1 MFMYNL
7 LYSGHNVFKALVIEL
22 ISPLQTSLFL
32 VFMAALAKCIL
43 RSNKLASKLVYAS
56 LIWLL
61 TWSQPYSADLL
72 LYPLERG
79 QKVKRLQYSA
89 HKTQNYILVLA
100 CYYNTEGYIP
110 EISRWSNCSL
120 QRLVQTARLYKQTKS
135 TVIVSGGHFLENK
148 KTSYSQKA
156 KAFLVSLGVPRDKI
170 ITTDKGTT
178 TQEEIISASQ
188 FITNKSLL
196 VVTSATHVLRVSNE
210 LQEFTKEAAFHPVD
224 YHSAGELTP
233 YLSMPSLSAL
243 IASRAAFYEYLA
255 LLKQYFT

>member
-1 MFMYNL
+1 MFKTL
-7 LYSGHNVFKALVIEL
+7 IIEL
-22 ISPLQTSLFL
+22 ISPLQSSLLL
-32 VFMAALAKCIL
+32 VSMAAMAKFML
-43 RSNKLASKLVYAS
+43 KSNKLASRLVYAS
-56 LIWLL
+56 ILWLL

-79 QKVKRLQYSA
+79 QKVKRLQYSS
-89 HKTQNYILVLA
+89 HKTHDYILVLA
-100 CYYNTEGYIP
+100 CYYNTEGVIP

-120 QRLVQTARLYKQTKS
+120 QRLVQTAKLYQQTKS
-135 TVIVSGGHFLENK
+135 TVIVSGGHFLENR

-156 KAFLVSLGVPRDKI
+156 KAFLVSLGVPENKI

-178 TQEEIISASQ
+178 THEEIISASQ

-210 LQEFTKEAAFHPVD
+210 LQELTKKAAFYPVD

-233 YLSMPSLSAL
+233 YLSMPSISAL

-255 LLKQYFT
+255 LLKQHFT